1 MVKFMATREDAKE
14 PNRTG
19 LESLSL
25 GVLVER
31 FANEI
36 ATYKI
41 DLSTSP
47 EERKELVTEEY
58 KERIQPIIKEL
69 DKREE
74 IYLKVH
80 KDFIEH

>member
-1 MVKFMATREDAKE
+1 MALKEDAKE

-19 LESLSL
+19 LEGLSL

-36 ATYKI
+36 ATYKT

-47 EERKELVTEEY
+47 EERKKLVTEEY
-58 KERIQPIIKEL
+58 KKRIQPIIKEL
-69 DKREE
+69 DKREQL
-74 IYLKVH
+74 YLEGH
-80 KDFIEH
+80 KTKITRY